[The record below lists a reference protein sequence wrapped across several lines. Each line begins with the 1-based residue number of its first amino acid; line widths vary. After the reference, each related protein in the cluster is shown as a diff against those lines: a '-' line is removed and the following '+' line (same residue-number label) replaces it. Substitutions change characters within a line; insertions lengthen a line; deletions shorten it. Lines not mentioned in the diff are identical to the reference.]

1 MKTDTFICGHNLL
14 ILKRLPDARID
25 AVVTDP
31 PYGLKFM
38 GKAWDH
44 DVPKAA
50 LWRQVLR
57 VLKPGGHL
65 LSFFGTRTYH
75 RGVCAIEDAGF
86 EIRDMIEWV
95 YAQGFPKSLNLP
107 GGIGTGLK
115 PSHEPIVLA
124 RKPLEGTVAGN
135 VLKHGTGGMNVDGC
149 RIGDAKR
156 WPANLIHDGS
166 PEVLACFPQ
175 AGKESAA
182 RYFYCA
188 KASRAERD
196 AGCEKMEAKQIY
208 NCDNSWGGLEI
219 FGTTDGGRSPA
230 RNNHATVKPLALM
243 RYLCRLIT
251 PPGGLVLDPF
261 CGSGS
266 TCVAAMQEGF
276 SWLGID
282 RDAHSIE
289 IAEARMAH
297 WRAERGD

>member
-1 MKTDTFICGHNLL
+1 MMSLWKIKSGVGYDQVNKSIIKTESGTIIEQKILNCLQLLNTQDFTIQDETTANGVPWYACGVVSNLSEGRQRSSGIP
-14 ILKRLPDARID
+14 ILTALGDATRNPLVRFVGWNV
-25 AVVTDP
+25 A
-31 PYGLKFM
+31 
-38 GKAWDH
+38 
-44 DVPKAA
+44 
-50 LWRQVLR
+50 
-57 VLKPGGHL
+57 LKP
-65 LSFFGTRTYH
+65 
-75 RGVCAIEDAGF
+75 A
-86 EIRDMIEWV
+86 
-95 YAQGFPKSLNLP
+95 N
-107 GGIGTGLK
+107 
-115 PSHEPIVLA
+115 EPIVLA

-149 RIGDAKR
+149 QIGDAKR

-175 AGKESAA
+175 TGKESAA
-182 RYFYCA
+182 RFFYVP
-188 KASRAERD
+188 KSSRAERD

-266 TCVAAMQEGF
+266 TCIAAMQEGF